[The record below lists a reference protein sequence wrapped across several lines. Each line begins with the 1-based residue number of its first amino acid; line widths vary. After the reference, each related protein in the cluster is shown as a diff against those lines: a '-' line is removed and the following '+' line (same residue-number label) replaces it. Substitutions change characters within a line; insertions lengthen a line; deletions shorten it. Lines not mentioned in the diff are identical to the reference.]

1 MTVRIA
7 SSNLSI
13 CPMYEEL
20 GFLVPG
26 NFAGDGNR
34 FRLRLFDNGGF
45 LGTFSFDGPSVIS
58 FRHVLVWHLY
68 HPLLFYPLFKFKRWL
83 DMEGN
88 VISLRLWEVYQF
100 FWGTAVRERRSG
112 KWIRAFLSPSGQ
124 EIDLSDVDAEIH
136 ENGIEFL

>member
-1 MTVRIA
+1 MQSAFLVSGFHSLPFWRIRIMTVRIA

-45 LGTFSFDGPSVIS
+45 LGTFSFDGSSVIS
-58 FRHVLVWHLY
+58 FRHVLVWHL
-68 HPLLFYPLFKFKRWL
+68 
-83 DMEGN
+83 
-88 VISLRLWEVYQF
+88 
-100 FWGTAVRERRSG
+100 
-112 KWIRAFLSPSGQ
+112 
-124 EIDLSDVDAEIH
+124 
-136 ENGIEFL
+136 

>member
-68 HPLLFYPLFKFKRWL
+68 HPLLFYPLYQ
-83 DMEGN
+83 
-88 VISLRLWEVYQF
+88 IQEVV
-100 FWGTAVRERRSG
+100 GHGRERYFLAPLGSVSILLG
-112 KWIRAFLSPSGQ
+112 DSRAREAQREMDPRVSQSERAGNRP
-124 EIDLSDVDAEIH
+124 VRCRC
-136 ENGIEFL
+136 